1 MSRILFFNIPAHGH
15 TNPTL
20 GVVREL
26 VRRGHQ
32 VWYYS
37 YEPMREKIE
46 DTGAAFI
53 ACDSFDRERHLSAKD
68 AARVGKDLAF
78 SVEILTDTTLAL
90 NEMVRR
96 DVGRFKPDC
105 IVADSMAVWGKAA
118 ALKYG
123 IPFVS
128 STTTFAFNQ
137 YSSKIMGRRMR
148 EAFAFLLA
156 MPKVGRQIK
165 RLKNHG
171 YPIKNVLD
179 ILRNDNDTHTI
190 VYTSPEFQPCAETFS
205 DKYAFVGASVRPARE
220 EIVKTGISSFIFPWE
235 RSIMICCRF
244 TNSASGR
251 WRVRITR

>member
-20 GVVREL
+20 GMVRER

-32 VWYYS
+32 VRYYS

-90 NEMVRR
+90 EEMVRR

-118 ALKYG
+118 ARDFRF
-123 IPFVS
+123 I
-128 STTTFAFNQ
+128 
-137 YSSKIMGRRMR
+137 R
-148 EAFAFLLA
+148 LLIRDDFPTLDLPMKA
-156 MPKVGRQIK
+156 NSG
-165 RLKNHG
+165 NFCFG
-171 YPIKNVLD
+171 FSD
-179 ILRNDNDTHTI
+179 ILVLLPANN
-190 VYTSPEFQPCAETFS
+190 
-205 DKYAFVGASVRPARE
+205 ASV
-220 EIVKTGISSFIFPWE
+220 IFIMHE
-235 RSIMICCRF
+235 VSK
-244 TNSASGR
+244 SADKDSDFFYLS
-251 WRVRITR
+251 